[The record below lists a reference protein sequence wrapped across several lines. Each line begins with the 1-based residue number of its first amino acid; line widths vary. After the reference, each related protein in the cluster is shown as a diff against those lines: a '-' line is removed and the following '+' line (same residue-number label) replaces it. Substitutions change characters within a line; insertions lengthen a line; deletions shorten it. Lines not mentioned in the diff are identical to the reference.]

1 MMDHVSTYN
10 QLNEFIQ
17 LVIQTNGIAYAVDN
31 FITLRDQYYMSKC
44 SDSM

>member
-31 FITLRDQYYMSKC
+31 FITLRDQYYMSKY